1 MRQVNEQK
9 NVKKNFE
16 KIHIVMAQR
25 MMDCMLVDVKNDM
38 TEIATLATLA
48 ALFALIVKK
57 NNKKY

>member
-1 MRQVNEQK
+1 MMTTNADFGT
-9 NVKKNFE
+9 KK
-16 KIHIVMAQR
+16 
-25 MMDCMLVDVKNDM
+25 KNDM